1 MGKSPASDREHG
13 CAEVARTLTGIR
25 DVWRFEVC
33 AKAPA
38 FIPDFA
44 TLSNISDNSSG
55 NGLVGSAIDFSP
67 LVCYTIPHQLL
78 KGVIRF
84 RRDMLRSDRA
94 SWILVGHVKNEEKK

>member
-1 MGKSPASDREHG
+1 MPVQAFRPERF
-13 CAEVARTLTGIR
+13 RTYGMLM
-25 DVWRFEVC
+25 
-33 AKAPA
+33 
-38 FIPDFA
+38 
-44 TLSNISDNSSG
+44 ISDNSSG

-67 LVCYTIPHQLL
+67 LVCYTIPNQLL